1 MEEDKK
7 ENVEGTEELEEE
19 GRETSD
25 SEGVDKEKEKG
36 VAPEDT
42 PLPKTPFKLKSR
54 DCAVCKLWFSSMVDL
69 MHHVVEVHEVETGAT
84 SPVLFMMMEQLGI
97 QQDILEAT
105 KLQMVRRTD
114 SSNSI
119 YLRP

>member
-1 MEEDKK
+1 
-7 ENVEGTEELEEE
+7 
-19 GRETSD
+19 
-25 SEGVDKEKEKG
+25 
-36 VAPEDT
+36 
-42 PLPKTPFKLKSR
+42 
-54 DCAVCKLWFSSMVDL
+54 MVGL